1 MITAA
6 SPKTTSFIVRRFH
19 FLFLFLFFTF
29 IFLRSEI
36 QSYVA
41 SQLTEHYHPE
51 RAVAARTTNGVAGA
65 EHSCIRRI
73 VIVTATKEPR
83 ATRTDEVGVIWIPS
97 ARLT

>member
-41 SQLTEHYHPE
+41 SQLSEHYHPE
-51 RAVAARTTNGVAGA
+51 RAAAVRTTCKACAVEV

-73 VIVTATKEPR
+73 VIAPATKEPR
-83 ATRTDEVGVIWIPS
+83 VTRTDEAGVI
-97 ARLT
+97 